1 METRPGH
8 PLPHAWVE
16 KKIGETVSTI
26 DLVKPGRF
34 LLIAGE
40 DGDAWKQAASEISHE
55 LGVAIDAVSIGH
67 THGDFL
73 DPRLGWLKNRGIS
86 NEGAV
91 LVRPDRFVAWRSSGS
106 SSTPQVELRHA
117 LKKVLHLA

>member
-16 KKIGETVSTI
+16 RKIGEKVSTI
-26 DLVKPGRF
+26 DLVKPDRF
-34 LLIAGE
+34 LLITGE
-40 DGDAWKQAASEISHE
+40 DGHAWKQAASEVSRE
-55 LGVAIDAVSIGH
+55 LGVVIDAVSIGH

-86 NEGAV
+86 NEGAI
-91 LVRPDRFVAWRSSGS
+91 LVRPDRFVAWRSIGS